1 MSRAALAEAVSGT
14 CWLMAWF
21 PPSRLQS
28 GAARRWHGIAVA
40 PQQLFHRPDAA
51 VVAAGPAID
60 LGVLAGDVPA
70 AAAFAFAAAVALP
83 ERDELSAAR
92 PGIGAERLPT
102 CALCDRSGRGGRQH
116 QGEDREDRAVHGLPH
131 RPARHRTPRLRASRV
146 VGSVPIL
153 MRHRQAAPAWPGPS
167 QLS

>member
-28 GAARRWHGIAVA
+28 VAARRWHGIAVA

-51 VVAAGPAID
+51 VVAAGAAID
-60 LGVLAGDVPA
+60 LGVLARYVPA
-70 AAAFAFAAAVALP
+70 AAAFALAAAVALS

-92 PGIGAERLPT
+92 PGIGAERLLT
-102 CALCDRSGRGGRQH
+102 CALCDGSGRRWH
-116 QGEDREDRAVHGLPH
+116 QGEDSEDRSVHGLPH
-131 RPARHRTPRLRASRV
+131 RPARHRTPRSWHPL
-146 VGSVPIL
+146 G
-153 MRHRQAAPAWPGPS
+153 APCQRLG
-167 QLS
+167 L